1 MEMEVAI
8 RHRRNTTSKPPDH
21 TRLAHRTSETDRP
34 KKGGRILVVAGDAA
48 ARQAGRPRRTPASGQ
63 RPPRRASAF
72 SHFLSLPPLP
82 PAADSIP
89 RLSSRELGGSG
100 QVPAGGSIPS
110 SSLVAGTAAAAAVTA
125 SMATG
130 AVTPPPLAGAR
141 RFPRGR
147 SFLHRRLATSPMKD
161 ESVIST
167 DGGNEETDTDS
178 LHVARGLSHPGL
190 SSSLSNKASVVPTPL
205 LPSGQS
211 DLRFNRLRP
220 SIDESDCKYK
230 RLFGCYVAREAVID
244 EEYWIA
250 AWLRAEDQYEN
261 ESGNRYVESFK
272 RKFASKEFHALK
284 KRCNTQHREKY
295 ICLVAVKNDD
305 IRRTVLNSVVG
316 TLDVCVRHPLYGE
329 KFPEEPGKPSLHCRI
344 YQPDQPKFGYV
355 TNVCV
360 AKYARRQGI
369 ASNMLLLAIDAAKLN
384 GAENIYIHV
393 HKDNLPAW
401 RLYDQIG
408 FKDDEGEDDA

>member
-1 MEMEVAI
+1 M
-8 RHRRNTTSKPPDH
+8 
-21 TRLAHRTSETDRP
+21 
-34 KKGGRILVVAGDAA
+34 VVA
-48 ARQAGRPRRTPASGQ
+48 AGESPWCALGSGAPWTPPCSMHIL
-63 RPPRRASAF
+63 PPRR
-72 SHFLSLPPLP
+72 
-82 PAADSIP
+82 SIP
-89 RLSSRELGGSG
+89 RSTSRVAFPSPPASS
-100 QVPAGGSIPS
+100 PS
-110 SSLVAGTAAAAAVTA
+110 AIATPRCLAAAASGRNGAWAACRWRYAAWNDEAVASAAATA
-125 SMATG
+125 ASCPDA
-130 AVTPPPLAGAR
+130 A
-141 RFPRGR
+141 FP
-147 SFLHRRLATSPMKD
+147 SPSALGKD

-190 SSSLSNKASVVPTPL
+190 LSSLSNKASVVPTPL

-230 RLFGCYVAREAVID
+230 RLFGHYVAREAVID
-244 EEYWIA
+244 EEYWIV

-261 ESGNRYVESFK
+261 ESGNRYFIIFSCSYVESFK

-284 KRCNTQHREKY
+284 KRCNKQHREKY
-295 ICLVAVKNDD
+295 ICLVVVKNDD

-369 ASNMLLLAIDAAKLN
+369 ASNMLL
-384 GAENIYIHV
+384 
-393 HKDNLPAW
+393 
-401 RLYDQIG
+401 
-408 FKDDEGEDDA
+408 